1 MLGCRKFF
9 AAATDPSQ
17 NKADCYRLALCEMYV
32 TLGSIF
38 RRFKH
43 LKGNE
48 LSEYDLLYDD
58 YFASHRPMDAVKL
71 HIVEQDLKE

>member
-1 MLGCRKFF
+1 
-9 AAATDPSQ
+9 
-17 NKADCYRLALCEMYV
+17 MYV

-58 YFASHRPMDAVKL
+58 FFASHRPIDAVKL
-71 HIVEQDLKE
+71 HVIEQDLKE

>member
-1 MLGCRKFF
+1 
-9 AAATDPSQ
+9 
-17 NKADCYRLALCEMYV
+17 MYV

-38 RRFKH
+38 RRFEH

-58 YFASHRPMDAVKL
+58 FFASHRPMDAVKF
-71 HIVEQDLKE
+71 HVIEQDFKELGHGDKRCGMNMI